1 MSKSLSELLGQLV
14 PSQEEWRIKLL
25 NEWGTIMGDLSAHVQ
40 LERILP
46 DGTLI
51 LSTTNA
57 CWMQELYYLSDII
70 LQKINATLDK
80 PYVKKLRFK
89 QGTTYKRAFK
99 SSKGTQTPAT
109 KVAPLTK
116 PILQKELHALENI
129 ADPQLRDALY
139 TFLIRC
145 KTE

>member
-1 MSKSLSELLGQLV
+1 MSKSLKDLLGHLV
-14 PSQEEWRIKLL
+14 PSQEEWKVRLL
-25 NEWGTIMGDLSAHVQ
+25 NEWSTIMGDLRSHVQ

-46 DGTLI
+46 DATLI

-70 LQKINATLDK
+70 LQKINGTLDK

-89 QGTTYKRAFK
+89 QGTTYKRAL
-99 SSKGTQTPAT
+99 KGTPQVT
-109 KVAPLTK
+109 KTTKRTK
-116 PILQKELHALENI
+116 PILQKELQALENI
-129 ADPQLRDALY
+129 TDPQLRDALY